1 MDYIPG
7 LLKDYIYQRK
17 LSVESLVDLAQQLVE
32 AIAIL
37 HKSKI
42 VHRDLKPDNILIDG
56 KTIKIIDYAEST
68 SMDETF
74 AGKHFLG
81 STVPYSP
88 I

>member
-74 AGKHFLG
+74 VGKHFLG